1 MVKSFLS
8 NYSGFPLQKLI
19 FNLLTFNYKSVKNQ
33 HLRRDVAVIVVSNKF
48 ETSVAD
54 SKNELIAKSSENW
67 LRILPNHTA
76 TQQRQISIECFR
88 ND

>member
-8 NYSGFPLQKLI
+8 NCSSFSLQKLI
-19 FNLLTFNYKSVKNQ
+19 FNLLTFLIKSGRKWQ
-33 HLRRDVAVIVVSNKF
+33 LGQDVAVIVVSNKF

-54 SKNELIAKSSENW
+54 SKNELTAKSSENW

>member
-8 NYSGFPLQKLI
+8 NCSSFSLQELI
-19 FNLLTFNYKSVKNQ
+19 FNLLTFNYKIVKNQ

>member
-1 MVKSFLS
+1 
-8 NYSGFPLQKLI
+8 
-19 FNLLTFNYKSVKNQ
+19 LT
-33 HLRRDVAVIVVSNKF
+33 
-48 ETSVAD
+48 
-54 SKNELIAKSSENW
+54 AKSSENW